1 MSKKALGKGIDAL
14 INQVEEPERAAGNE
28 IMNVPLRSIEAN
40 PLQPRTRFDEESL
53 EELADSIRVQGII
66 QPLVV
71 EKGVQG
77 YVIIAGERRF
87 RAAAIAGLSEV
98 PVIVRS
104 FSEEEKLEIA
114 LIENIQREDLNPI
127 EEAKAYTRLME
138 KYGLSQEK
146 LAMKI
151 GKKRSTV
158 ANAMR
163 LLNLPEDMQEAVM
176 DGTMSAGHAR
186 AILSVLNPAEQRILF
201 SRILSD
207 GLSVREAERQAAGF
221 NRGMRS
227 SEKSKGSSSGAAPK
241 RPTELRQIEEK
252 FLDALGTKVTLR
264 GDLERGRIEIAYYSK
279 DDLERIYD
287 IIAESEEEE

>member
-14 INQVEEPERAAGNE
+14 INQVEEPQRAAGNE
-28 IMNVPLRSIEAN
+28 VQSIPLRSIEAN
-40 PLQPRTRFDEESL
+40 PSQPRTRFDEGSL
-53 EELADSIRVQGII
+53 AELAASIQQQGII

-77 YVIIAGERRF
+77 YLIIAGERRF
-87 RAAAIAGLSEV
+87 RAAAMAGLSEV

-127 EEAKAYTRLME
+127 EEAKAYARLME

-146 LAMKI
+146 LAKKI

-163 LLNLPEDMQEAVM
+163 LLNLSEDMQEAVM
-176 DGTMSAGHAR
+176 EGTMSAGHAR

-201 SRILSD
+201 SRILSA
-207 GLSVREAERQAAGF
+207 GLSVREAERQASGF
-221 NRGMRS
+221 NKGMRS
-227 SEKSKGSSSGAAPK
+227 SEKAKAPSSGAEPK
-241 RPTELRQIEEK
+241 RPTELQQIEEK
-252 FLDALGTKVTLR
+252 FLGVLGTKVTLR
-264 GDLERGRIEIAYYSK
+264 GDLERGKIEIAYYSK

-287 IIAESEEEE
+287 IIADGEAEE